1 MLPELIVL
9 SFPTRMGAKNFLE
22 DLVPLHDEHL
32 IRIEDAALA
41 AKDEKGR
48 LRGRARTDLATHGL
62 LSGSLWGTL
71 TGALF
76 LEPFLGMILGGL
88 IGMFTGGVLSQ
99 AQSGISLRTIEHT
112 AERALEPNSSALF
125 LLVSKMTLDKVAERM
140 HQHDATI
147 VRTSLSHSKER
158 QLREAWQRVK
168 EDGPLALHSPNPPY
182 LRSKAADTRL
192 LPEAIT

>member
-9 SFPTRMGAKNFLE
+9 SFPTKLGAKNFLE
-22 DLVPLHDEHL
+22 DLIPLHEEHL

-48 LRGRARTDLATHGL
+48 VHGGARTDLAAHGL

-88 IGMFTGGVLSQ
+88 IGMLTGGVLNQ
-99 AQSGISLRTIEHT
+99 AQSGISPRTVSHLANRT
-112 AERALEPNSSALF
+112 LEPNSSALF

-140 HQHDATI
+140 YRHDASI
-147 VRTSLSHSKER
+147 VRTSLSHRKER
-158 QLREAWQRVK
+158 QLRAAWKKVR
-168 EDGPLALHSPNPPY
+168 EDGPLALHEPAKPRFHTDS
-182 LRSKAADTRL
+182 AATRL
-192 LPEAIT
+192 LPESAI

>member
-9 SFPTRMGAKNFLE
+9 SFPTRMGARNFLE

-41 AKDEKGR
+41 AKDGKGR
-48 LRGRARTDLATHGL
+48 VKGRVRTDLATHGL

-88 IGMFTGGVLSQ
+88 IGMFTGGVLNQ
-99 AQSGISLRTIEHT
+99 AQSGISPRTIQHT
-112 AERALEPNSSALF
+112 AQRALEPNTSALF

-140 HQHDATI
+140 HRHDATI
-147 VRTSLSHSKER
+147 VRTSLSHRKER
-158 QLREAWQRVK
+158 QLREAWKRVS
-168 EDGPLALHSPNPPY
+168 EDGPLALHRPSPGSF
-182 LRSKAADTRL
+182 RSRAADTQL
-192 LPEAIT
+192 LPEAAT